1 MITGFSADW
10 VMISPDGAVL
20 STSKLYKTPEA
31 YRMDGMPMGGAQFGM
46 SGNITS
52 LGLYAQKKEYLYNH
66 DKKLVFET
74 ELDEQE
80 MMEMLNLFKN
90 VESEVVLGKENVSGY
105 ACIKKKVTTTATVMG
120 MKETS
125 TQIIW
130 QSDRFEM
137 PLRTRSEE
145 GYVSE
150 LRNIKTKK
158 PAADLFKPLT
168 GYAKVD
174 NMMAVLGMDFS
185 DMDPEEPFEKT
196 PGEDIRDLDPEKF
209 MAAMEELMGGEGSDP
224 EKAAQLREIFTQAL
238 AQAREMD
245 VEPGAAE
252 DMWKIVPKRP
262 GDRVGGEFRTGQTYS
277 ATLGSQAS
285 VEDVCDFYEKK
296 LIPEGW
302 QTRGRSVHNGQ
313 GFMLL
318 SRGEYLL
325 RISSAENPGMDETFV
340 SFYNLQLSANPYD
353 APPSTQTAVTPPP
366 ATAPLPRTP
375 ESPGKGLLFPNSDFE
390 HGDLTNWTGS
400 GDAFH
405 FQPTKGDNPTAR
417 HRGQPSNHQGDFW
430 IGTYE
435 KYQGYPG
442 QEPGEIQGD
451 QPTGTLTSIPFRISG
466 DRIGFLIGGGKR
478 LDSLYVAL
486 VIDGAEVLKATGS
499 NHESMISHL
508 WDVTAY
514 KGKEARILISD
525 QFSGG
530 WGHINADDFR
540 YGTGE

>member
-1 MITGFSADW
+1 MTLERRMFTGSRLAFLGISFFFFMLSAFPTEVFANGKITSYSADT
-10 VMISPDGAVL
+10 VMIKPDGEISGTA
-20 STSKLYKTPEA
+20 KLYITPEA
-31 YRMDGMPMGGAQFGM
+31 YRMDGMPMGGAEFGM
-46 SGNITS
+46 SQNITS

-80 MMEMLNLFKN
+80 MMEMLGLFKN

-105 ACIKKKVTTTATVMG
+105 TCIKKKVTTSATVMG
-120 MKETS
+120 MKETF

-137 PLRTRSEE
+137 PLRTRTEE

-174 NMMAVLGMDFS
+174 RMMAVLGMDFS
-185 DMDPEEPFEKT
+185 DTDPEEPFEET
-196 PGEDIRDLDPEKF
+196 SGEDLGDLDPEKF
-209 MAAMEELMGGEGSDP
+209 MAAMEAFMGGEGSDP

-238 AQAREMD
+238 AQAREME
-245 VEPGAAE
+245 VEPGAAD
-252 DMWKIVPKRP
+252 DMWKIVSKRP

-285 VEDVCDFYEKK
+285 MEDVCDFYEKK

-302 QTRGRSVHNGQ
+302 QTRGRSVHEGQ

-353 APPSTQTAVTPPP
+353 APPSTQTAVTPAP
-366 ATAPLPRTP
+366 AAAPLPRTP
-375 ESPGKGLLFPNSDFE
+375 HSPAKGVLFPNSDFE
-390 HGDLTNWTGS
+390 HGDLTSWTAS
-400 GDAFH
+400 G
-405 FQPTKGDNPTAR
+405 R
-417 HRGQPSNHQGDFW
+417 
-430 IGTYE
+430 
-435 KYQGYPG
+435 
-442 QEPGEIQGD
+442 
-451 QPTGTLTSIPFRISG
+451 
-466 DRIGFLIGGGKR
+466 
-478 LDSLYVAL
+478 
-486 VIDGAEVLKATGS
+486 
-499 NHESMISHL
+499 
-508 WDVTAY
+508 
-514 KGKEARILISD
+514 
-525 QFSGG
+525 
-530 WGHINADDFR
+530 
-540 YGTGE
+540 